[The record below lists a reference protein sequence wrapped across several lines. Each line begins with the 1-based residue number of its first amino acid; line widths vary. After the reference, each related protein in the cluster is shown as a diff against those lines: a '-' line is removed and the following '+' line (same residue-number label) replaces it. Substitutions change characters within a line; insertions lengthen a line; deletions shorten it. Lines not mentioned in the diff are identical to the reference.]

1 MRRASLAAAAVAAVF
16 LAGCGGPAG
25 DLIALEVSG
34 GSVKGTEHIVVIE
47 DGRARCN
54 AGPLEEIPNDRL
66 LDARDVE
73 RKLKPLAESGASYP
87 APGAG
92 RRHYV
97 ARTKDGA
104 VRWSGG
110 PQGAPAV
117 IGKATLLALQLERQV
132 C

>member
-1 MRRASLAAAAVAAVF
+1 MRRAALALALVF

-25 DLIALEVSG
+25 DLVAIEVSG
-34 GSVKGTEHIVVIE
+34 GPVKGTEHIVVIE
-47 DGRARCN
+47 DGRGRCN
-54 AGPLEEIPNDRL
+54 AGPLQEIPNDRL
-66 LDARDVE
+66 LDAREVE
-73 RKLKPLAESGASYP
+73 RDLKPLAEDGASFP

-97 ARTKDGA
+97 ARTNDGSVSWTEGA
-104 VRWSGG
+104 
-110 PQGAPAV
+110 QGAPAV